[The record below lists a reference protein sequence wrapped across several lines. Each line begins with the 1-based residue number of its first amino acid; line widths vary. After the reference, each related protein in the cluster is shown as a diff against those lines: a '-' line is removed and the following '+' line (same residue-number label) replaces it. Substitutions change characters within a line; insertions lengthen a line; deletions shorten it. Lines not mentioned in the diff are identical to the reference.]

1 MESKHHVLAVDDRP
15 SNLLMLDKL
24 LRDQYIL
31 HIATGGSQALDYL
44 HNGGSAD
51 LILLDVI
58 MPNLDGF
65 EVCRQIKQLPRYSEI
80 PVIFLTSLDSHTDEE
95 YGLSLG
101 AVDFIHKPF
110 SSAVVLARVRNHL
123 QLSVATRALRAHS
136 EDLERLVAERAQ
148 EITRQSQEL
157 TRRDHQL
164 IAAQGAIISA
174 LCTLA
179 EMRDNETGNHIRRT
193 QSYVRALA
201 QHLRSQ
207 PRYSAELDD
216 DAIRLLY
223 ISAPLHDIG
232 KVGIP
237 DAILRKPGSLTPAE
251 WEVMQRHTEY
261 GRDAIERAALELG
274 EEGIFLRYA
283 REIAHSHHERWN
295 GTGYPQGLAG
305 DAIPIPL
312 SARLMAVADVYDA
325 LISKRVYKPAF
336 PHAQAM
342 EMIHAERGRHFDPS
356 VVDAVLDIASEFA
369 DIAQRFRDDEVVVS

>member
-1 MESKHHVLAVDDRP
+1 M
-15 SNLLMLDKL
+15 
-24 LRDQYIL
+24 
-31 HIATGGSQALDYL
+31 
-44 HNGGSAD
+44 
-51 LILLDVI
+51 
-58 MPNLDGF
+58 
-65 EVCRQIKQLPRYSEI
+65 
-80 PVIFLTSLDSHTDEE
+80 
-95 YGLSLG
+95 
-101 AVDFIHKPF
+101 
-110 SSAVVLARVRNHL
+110 
-123 QLSVATRALRAHS
+123 ATRALRAHS
-136 EDLERLVAERAQ
+136 QDLERLVAERAQ

-201 QHLRSQ
+201 QRLRSH
-207 PRYSAELDD
+207 PPYRAELDD

-251 WEVMQRHTEY
+251 WQVMKRHTEY

-283 REIAHSHHERWN
+283 REIAHGHHERWDGN
-295 GTGYPQGLAG
+295 GYPQGLAG
-305 DAIPIPL
+305 NEIPL

-336 PHAQAM
+336 PHTQAI
-342 EMIHAERGRHFDPS
+342 EMIYAERGRHFDPH
-356 VVDAVLDIASEFA
+356 VVDALLDVAPEFA
-369 DIAQRFRDDEVVVS
+369 DIAQRFRDDEVVMS

>member
-44 HNGGSAD
+44 STGGSAD

-65 EVCRQIKQLPRYSEI
+65 EVCRQIKQLPRYAEI

-136 EDLERLVAERAQ
+136 QDLERLVAERAQ

-201 QHLRSQ
+201 QRLRSY
-207 PRYSAELDD
+207 PAYRAELDD

-251 WEVMQRHTEY
+251 WQVMQRHTEY

-283 REIAHSHHERWN
+283 REIAHGHHERWD

-305 DAIPIPL
+305 NGIPL

-342 EMIHAERGRHFDPS
+342 EMIYAERGRHFDPQ
-356 VVDAVLDIASEFA
+356 VVDALLEITPEFA
-369 DIAQRFRDDEVVVS
+369 DIAQRFRDDEVVIG